1 MLRFAEAE
9 VADVVY
15 LEHLISAVY
24 PSRAADLVYY
34 RNALN
39 RLATRAQAPDAT
51 AATLQRILDET

>member
-1 MLRFAEAE
+1 MLRFAEAG

-24 PSRAADLVYY
+24 PSRGADLVYY

-39 RLATRAQAPDAT
+39 RLAARAQAPAAT
-51 AATLQRILDET
+51 VVTLQRILDET